1 MEEIGLTV
9 KEVTAA
15 GGGTKNLLWMQI
27 VADITGK
34 PLRIPEITIGG
45 SYGSALLAAMGIGQ
59 LKNFDELA
67 AVIRFTDVILPN
79 PENHRMYQ
87 KRQQIY
93 DGLYIATRDLMHQ
106 G

>member
-1 MEEIGLTV
+1 MEEIGLKV
-9 KEVTAA
+9 REVTAA

-45 SYGSALLAAMGIGQ
+45 SYGSALMAAMGIGQ

-67 AVIRFTDVILPN
+67 AVIRFSSIITPN
-79 PENHRMYQ
+79 PEHHRIYQ
-87 KRQQIY
+87 KRQSIY
-93 DGLYIATRDLMHQ
+93 DSLYTATRDLMHQ